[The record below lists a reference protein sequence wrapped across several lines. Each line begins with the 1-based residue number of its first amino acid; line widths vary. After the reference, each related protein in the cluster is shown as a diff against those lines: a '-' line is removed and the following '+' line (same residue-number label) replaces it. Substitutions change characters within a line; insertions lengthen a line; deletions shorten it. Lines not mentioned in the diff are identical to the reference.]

1 MVDALYSLLNAVG
14 FKDPLHALIVHMP
27 MGLVIG
33 AFLLVLIAI
42 LFNKSKLMLTARHI
56 SILAFVFVFP
66 TILFGVFD
74 WLHFFKGAMI
84 PAIRFKIILASAVLV
99 ILGTGIIVGSG
110 VKVKTVPV
118 AVISALA
125 FVAVVGLGYFGGGL
139 VYGGWAT
146 GARSAASA
154 TTAGSAGAASTAP
167 ANPAGEKLFADNCAA
182 CHANGGNVVVARLPL
197 KNSPRLASLAELT
210 AFIRSPK
217 MPDGSEGSMPPF
229 PASDLNDAQ
238 NKDLYDYIRGML
250 PSWR

>member
-1 MVDALYSLLNAVG
+1 MVDALYRLLTAVG
-14 FKDPLHALIVHMP
+14 FTDPLHALIVHMP

-56 SILAFVFVFP
+56 SIMAFVFVFP

-84 PAIRFKIILASAVLV
+84 PAIRFKIILASAVLL
-99 ILGTGIIVGSG
+99 ILGAGIIVGSG
-110 VKVKTVPV
+110 VKVRTVPV
-118 AVISALA
+118 AVIAALA
-125 FVAVVGLGYFGGGL
+125 FVAVVGLGYFGGSL
-139 VYGGWAT
+139 VYGGWAA
-146 GARSAASA
+146 GSRSAA
-154 TTAGSAGAASTAP
+154 AAA
-167 ANPAGEKLFADNCAA
+167 ANPAGEKIFADNCAA
-182 CHANGGNVVVARLPL
+182 CHANGGNVVDARFPL
-197 KNSPRLASLAELT
+197 KNSRHLGSLAEFT

-229 PASDLNDAQ
+229 PADEVNDRQASDL
-238 NKDLYDYIRGML
+238 YEHIRSML

>member
-1 MVDALYSLLNAVG
+1 MVDALYRLLNAVG
-14 FKDPLHALIVHMP
+14 FTDPLHALIVHMP

-33 AFLLVLIAI
+33 AFLLVLISI

-118 AVISALA
+118 AVIAALA

-139 VYGGWAT
+139 VYGSWAG
-146 GARSAASA
+146 GAKSAA
-154 TTAGSAGAASTAP
+154 AGSAGAASAAP
-167 ANPAGEKLFADNCAA
+167 ANPAGEKIFADNCSG
-182 CHANGGNVVVARLPL
+182 CHANGGNVVVASLPL
-197 KNSPRLASLAELT
+197 KSSRRLASLAELT

-229 PASDLNDAQ
+229 SASDLSNAQ
-238 NKDLYDYIRGML
+238 ASDLYEYIKGML

>member
-1 MVDALYSLLNAVG
+1 MVDALYRLLNAVG
-14 FKDPLHALIVHMP
+14 FTDPLHALIVHMP

-56 SILAFVFVFP
+56 SIMAFVFVFP
-66 TILFGVFD
+66 TILLGVFD

-99 ILGTGIIVGSG
+99 ILGAGIIVGSG
-110 VKVKTVPV
+110 VRVRTVPV
-118 AVISALA
+118 AAIAALA
-125 FVAVVGLGYFGGGL
+125 FVAVVGLGYFGGSL
-139 VYGGWAT
+139 VYGSWAA
-146 GARSAASA
+146 GARSAA
-154 TTAGSAGAASTAP
+154 AGSAGAASTAP
-167 ANPAGEKLFADNCAA
+167 ANPAGEKIFADNCAA
-182 CHANGGNVVVARLPL
+182 CHANGGNVVVASLPL
-197 KNSPRLASLAELT
+197 KSSRRLASLAEFT

>member
-1 MVDALYSLLNAVG
+1 MVDALYRLLNAVG
-14 FKDPLHALIVHMP
+14 FTDPLHALIVHMP
-27 MGLVIG
+27 MGLIIG
-33 AFLLVLIAI
+33 AFLLVLISI
-42 LFNKSKLMLTARHI
+42 LFNKSKLLLTARHI

-118 AVISALA
+118 AVIAALA

-139 VYGGWAT
+139 VYGSWAG
-146 GARSAASA
+146 GAKSAA
-154 TTAGSAGAASTAP
+154 AGSAGAASAAP
-167 ANPAGEKLFADNCAA
+167 ANPAGEKIFADNCSG
-182 CHANGGNVVVARLPL
+182 CHANGGNVVVASLPL
-197 KNSPRLASLAELT
+197 KSSRRLASLAELT

-229 PASDLNDAQ
+229 SASDLSNAQ
-238 NKDLYDYIRGML
+238 ASDLYEYIKGML

>member
-1 MVDALYSLLNAVG
+1 MVDALYRLLNAVG
-14 FKDPLHALIVHMP
+14 FTDPLHALIVHMP

-56 SILAFVFVFP
+56 SIMAFVFVFP

-118 AVISALA
+118 AAIAALA
-125 FVAVVGLGYFGGGL
+125 LVAVVGLGYFGGSL
-139 VYGGWAT
+139 VYGSWAA
-146 GARSAASA
+146 GARSAA
-154 TTAGSAGAASTAP
+154 AGSAGAASTAP
-167 ANPAGEKLFADNCAA
+167 ANPAGEKIFADNCAA
-182 CHANGGNVVVARLPL
+182 CHANGGNVVVASLPL
-197 KNSPRLASLAELT
+197 KSSRRLGSLAEFT

>member
-1 MVDALYSLLNAVG
+1 MVDALYRLLNAVG
-14 FKDPLHALIVHMP
+14 FTDPLHALIVHMP

-33 AFLLVLIAI
+33 AFLLVLISI
-42 LFNKSKLMLTARHI
+42 LFNKSKLLLTARHI

-118 AVISALA
+118 AVIAALA

-139 VYGGWAT
+139 VYGSWAG
-146 GARSAASA
+146 GARSAA
-154 TTAGSAGAASTAP
+154 AGSAGATATAP
-167 ANPAGEKLFADNCAA
+167 ANPAGEKIFADNCSG
-182 CHANGGNVVVARLPL
+182 CHANGSNVVVASLPL
-197 KNSPRLASLAELT
+197 KSSRRLASLAEFT

-229 PASDLNDAQ
+229 PAGDLSNAQASDL
-238 NKDLYDYIRGML
+238 YEYIKGML
-250 PSWR
+250 PSWK